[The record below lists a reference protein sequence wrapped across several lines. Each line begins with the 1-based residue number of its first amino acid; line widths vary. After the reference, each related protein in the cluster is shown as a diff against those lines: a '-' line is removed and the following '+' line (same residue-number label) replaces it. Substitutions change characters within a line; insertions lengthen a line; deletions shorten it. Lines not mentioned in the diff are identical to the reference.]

1 MSEEIRERL
10 QKVMA
15 RKGIASRRQAEQL
28 ISQGLVKI
36 NGVTVSEQ
44 GYKVSATDSIEVM
57 GNMTQSEEMLVYLLL
72 NKPVN
77 TITSVT
83 DPQKRKTVIDLIKQD
98 VDLRVYPVG
107 RLDFDSSGLLILTND
122 GELTYR
128 LTHPSYGVEKTY
140 RVWIEGD
147 ISEESLNTLSKGVYL
162 KDGLTAPASLRIVE
176 KGKKGK
182 ERTCVEI
189 TIHEGKNR
197 QVRRMFAK
205 VGHPVVDLQR
215 VAFGPLKLDN
225 TLLPGEYRH
234 LLESEV
240 IALKEKVG
248 LHILGRENED

>member
-28 ISQGLVKI
+28 ISQGLVKV

-44 GYKVSATDSIEVM
+44 GYKVSAKDIIEVM
-57 GNMTQSEEMLVYLLL
+57 GNMIQDEEMLVYLLL

-77 TITSVT
+77 IITSVT
-83 DPQKRKTVIDLIKQD
+83 DPQKRKTVIDIIKQD
-98 VDLRVYPVG
+98 IDMRVYPVG

-122 GELTYR
+122 GGLTYR

-147 ISEESLNTLSKGVYL
+147 ISGESLNTLSEGVYL
-162 KDGLTAPASLRIVE
+162 KDGLTAPASIKIVE

-182 ERTCVEI
+182 ELTCVEI

-215 VAFGPLKLDN
+215 VAFGPLKLDD
-225 TLLPGEYRH
+225 TLRLGEYRH

-240 IALKEKVG
+240 IALKEEVG
-248 LHILGRENED
+248 F